1 MQKIK
6 GIFKNHRLRAIVLI
20 AVIAVAGLATL
31 QQVSKNQDLRQRASS
46 DVGLEFNL
54 PSTEVGLGQQFDTVV
69 VLNNS
74 AGKPITSFD
83 VTISYDSKAISYIGS
98 SVIYPFTGLITTSTP
113 ESGKVRIAGT
123 IEGNST
129 LPDMGNYSYAKI
141 ANITFVGK
149 SLSSSTIGFSNANI
163 AALDEAKSVV
173 NWIKNSPI
181 TVAKNPPSITPA
193 PSQYCKKGINTF
205 SATQDGCKSGSYKT
219 ILIGCYDNFTTTVST
234 PSCTGY
240 EEMMKYASQFC
251 EGRTSCSPQTT
262 VTPTPPITC
271 DIDQNGTV
279 NQADYSMLVACAQE
293 NTITDKCKKVDFNKD
308 GKVNLDDLNI
318 FLRQCPMLTPPP
330 PTGTPTPTW
339 LSTPTPSRIPTPTPG
354 NYGYVYIATTPDAQ
368 SIRLLTTSGKL
379 ITQSTGKISQQ
390 LTVGNYYAYFSI
402 SNRKTKSSK
411 VPVTKTFTVKKGQ
424 TTTIIGDFST
434 GKTTVTTR

>member
-54 PSTEVGLGQQFDTVV
+54 SSSEVGVGQKFDTVV
-69 VLNNS
+69 ILNNS
-74 AGKPITSFD
+74 AGKQITSFD
-83 VTISYDSKAISYIGS
+83 VTISYDSKAISYTDS

-129 LPDMGNYSYAKI
+129 LPDMGINSYAKI
-141 ANITFVGK
+141 VNITFVGK
-149 SLSSSTIGFSNANI
+149 SLSSSTIGFANANV

-181 TVAKNPPSITPA
+181 AVVKNPPSITPA
-193 PSQYCKKGINTF
+193 PSQYCKSGINSF
-205 SATQDGCKSGSYKT
+205 SATQDGCKPNYYKT
-219 ILIGCYDNFTTTVST
+219 VKIGCYDNFTTTVST
-234 PSCTGY
+234 PTCTTY
-240 EEMMKYASQFC
+240 EEIMKYATQFC

-330 PTGTPTPTW
+330 PTRTPTPTW
-339 LSTPTPSRIPTPTPG
+339 LPTPLPTKIPTPTISTV
-354 NYGYVYIATTPDAQ
+354 GYVYATTGSNQTVKIFYP
-368 SIRLLTTSGKL
+368 SGKV
-379 ITQSTGKISQQ
+379 ITQSVGKIYQQ
-390 LTVGNYYAYFSI
+390 LNPGTYYVSFVYSDKSEKVF
-402 SNRKTKSSK
+402 KTPPTKS
-411 VPVTKTFTVKKGQ
+411 FTVIKGK
-424 TTTIIGDFST
+424 TTTIIGNFKK
-434 GKTTVTTR
+434 GTTTITTN

>member
-54 PSTEVGLGQQFDTVV
+54 SSSEVGVGQKFDTVV
-69 VLNNS
+69 ILNNS
-74 AGKPITSFD
+74 AGKQITSFD
-83 VTISYDSKAISYIGS
+83 VTISYDSKAISYTDS

-129 LPDMGNYSYAKI
+129 LPDMGINSYAKI
-141 ANITFVGK
+141 VNITFVGK
-149 SLSSSTIGFSNANI
+149 SLSSSTIGFANANV

-181 TVAKNPPSITPA
+181 AVVKNPPSITPA
-193 PSQYCKKGINTF
+193 PSQYCKSGINSF
-205 SATQDGCKSGSYKT
+205 SATQDGCKPNYYKT
-219 ILIGCYDNFTTTVST
+219 VKIGCYDNFTTTVST
-234 PSCTGY
+234 PTCITY
-240 EEMMKYASQFC
+240 EEIMKYATQFC
-251 EGRTSCSPQTT
+251 EGRTSCSP
-262 VTPTPPITC
+262 P
-271 DIDQNGTV
+271 N
-279 NQADYSMLVACAQE
+279 
-293 NTITDKCKKVDFNKD
+293 
-308 GKVNLDDLNI
+308 
-318 FLRQCPMLTPPP
+318 
-330 PTGTPTPTW
+330 TGTPTPTIAGCTDTNPDGTTNVCRPG
-339 LSTPTPSRIPTPTPG
+339 LACAPGEYLKKDGISECTKTYGVTAQCCTRQSLTPTPSMPMVTPAPTKIPTPIPSKLPTPTPTPTT
-354 NYGYVYIATTPDAQ
+354 YGYVYIITTPAAQ
-368 SIRLLTTSGKL
+368 TIRLLTSSGKT
-379 ITQSTGKISQQ
+379 ITQATGKISQQ
-390 LTVGNYYAYFSI
+390 QAVGNYYVSFAI
-402 SNRKTKSSK
+402 SDRKSKSQRT
-411 VPVTKTFTVKKGQ
+411 PVTKAFSVKKGQ